1 MCAGA
6 IVQARLPHLVYGALD
21 PKAGACHS
29 LYQIASDPRLNH
41 RAMVLGGVI
50 SERCGSIL
58 TDFFVSKRQ
67 LGKK

>member
-6 IVQARLPHLVYGALD
+6 IVQARLPHVVYGALD

-29 LYQIASDPRLNH
+29 LYQIASDSRLNH

-50 SERCGSIL
+50 ADRCGSIL